1 MIMVCSFTSLISQ
14 NSILIKGIYNLELKN
29 NIFYSEY
36 INDDSGEFL
45 EQRLL
50 MMNLDTKRKDTLIY
64 NTFYID
70 VCNYSDNE
78 IVMTDGNIVSFYNID
93 SKEKTNLYSQ
103 FDEDMAILDVITNEK
118 DIYFFVQD
126 YNNYEVLFYKILS
139 NNKISLLHSFKYAEL
154 ESPGLLTFGDKDYIY
169 ILVKGDIYSY
179 NLKTKKVNKLT
190 NEYVYTFNLM
200 NDTIFYISSIG
211 DKEYLK
217 SISLNNLKED
227 IIIKDIKY
235 YHPDRFFKFNNTLY
249 IHNAIGKQNYKINN
263 QELVPITK
271 IPLMNNDQ
279 YLISFIKDNYFEIT
293 W

>member
-14 NSILIKGIYNLELKN
+14 NSILIKGIYKLELKN

-36 INDDSGEFL
+36 INDDSGDFL
-45 EQRLL
+45 EQRLI

-78 IVMTDGNIVSFYNID
+78 IVMTDGNTVSVYNID
-93 SKEKTNLYSQ
+93 SKEKTNIYSQ
-103 FDEDMAILDVITNEK
+103 FDEDMAILDVIANKK

-126 YNNYEVLFYKILS
+126 YNNYKVLFYKLLP
-139 NNKISLLHSFKYAEL
+139 NNKVSLLHSFKYAEL
-154 ESPGLLTFGDKDYIY
+154 ESPGLKTSLDKYYSY
-169 ILVKGDIYSY
+169 ILVKDDLYSY

-190 NEYVYTFNLM
+190 NEYVYTFNLID
-200 NDTIFYISSIG
+200 DTIFYISNEG
-211 DKEYLK
+211 DITSLK
-217 SISLNNLKED
+217 SISKDNLKQD
-227 IIIKDIKY
+227 IVVKDFMFN
-235 YHPDRFFKFNNTLY
+235 HPDYFFIINNSLY
-249 IHNAIGKQNYKINN
+249 IRNINGNHIITN

-271 IPLMNNDQ
+271 IPLMKNDR

>member
-1 MIMVCSFTSLISQ
+1 MVCSFTSLISQ
-14 NSILIKGIYNLELKN
+14 NSLLVKGCFILEIKN
-29 NIFYSEY
+29 NILYTEF

-50 MMNLDTKRKDTLIY
+50 MMNLDTKGKDTLIY

-70 VCNYSDNE
+70 VCKFSDNE
-78 IVMTDGNIVSFYNID
+78 IVMTDGNIVSVYNID

-126 YNNYEVLFYKILS
+126 YNNYKVLFYKIIS
-139 NNKISLLHSFKYAEL
+139 NTKVSLLHSFKYAEL

-169 ILVKGDIYSY
+169 ILVKDDIYSY

-190 NEYVYTFNLM
+190 NEYVFTFNLM
-200 NDTIFYISSIG
+200 NDTIFYISSVG

-217 SISLNNLKED
+217 SKSLNNLKED
-227 IIIKDIKY
+227 IIIKDIQY
-235 YHPDRFFKFNNTLY
+235 YHPDRFFIFNNSLY
-249 IHNAIGKQNYKINN
+249 IYTAIGKQNYKINN

-271 IPLMNNDQ
+271 IPLMNNNQ

>member
-1 MIMVCSFTSLISQ
+1 MVCSFTSLISQ
-14 NSILIKGIYNLELKN
+14 NSILIKGIYKLELKN

-45 EQRLL
+45 EQRLI

-78 IVMTDGNIVSFYNID
+78 IVMTDGNIVSVYNID
-93 SKEKTNLYSQ
+93 SKEKTNIYSQ

-126 YNNYEVLFYKILS
+126 YNNYKVLFYKILS
-139 NNKISLLHSFKYAEL
+139 NNMVSLLHSFKYAEL
-154 ESPGLLTFGDKDYIY
+154 ESPGLLTFGDKDYFY
-169 ILVKGDIYSY
+169 ILVNGDIYSY

-190 NEYVYTFNLM
+190 NEYVDTFNLTK
-200 NDTIFYISSIG
+200 DRIYYLSIAEY
-211 DKEYLK
+211 KESLK
-217 SISLNNLKED
+217 SISLDNLKVD
-227 IIIKDIKY
+227 IIIKDIQY

-249 IHNAIGKQNYKINN
+249 IHNSIGKQSYKIIN

-271 IPLMNNDQ
+271 IPLISNDQ
-279 YLISFIKDNYFEIT
+279 YTISFINNDYFEIT